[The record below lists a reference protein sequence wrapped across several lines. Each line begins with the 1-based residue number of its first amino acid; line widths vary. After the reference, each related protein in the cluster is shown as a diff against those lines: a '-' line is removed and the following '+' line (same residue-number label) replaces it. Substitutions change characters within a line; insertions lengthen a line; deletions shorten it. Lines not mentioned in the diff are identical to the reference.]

1 MKVGEEIGSRVGVS
15 RRGRGGLRALW
26 CAVLIESI
34 ASAGCGG
41 EATVASAD
49 MASSGGEAPRPR
61 RRRRRRPRAE
71 DTAPT
76 VATAGGASSD
86 ATAATGAAPT
96 ATSSSN
102 SGQSPAASGASYE
115 MGSPVVAGSNGAS
128 GVRVEWIEAE
138 GAVQCGAGETRA
150 LTRCPQCPREPENAG
165 IVRAFVAVE
174 RNVIRCNPPTR
185 ADGKL
190 SVRVQFSNDGSAMY
204 VRFPGVRMDRDTGVC
219 VGRALCA
226 ARVPNFQNPIATVP
240 YDIHVLVPES

>member
-1 MKVGEEIGSRVGVS
+1 MS

-41 EATVASAD
+41 EATVTSAD

-71 DTAPT
+71 DTS
-76 VATAGGASSD
+76 ATAATTAAVGASND
-86 ATAATGAAPT
+86 GAAATGAAPT
-96 ATSSSN
+96 ATVASN
-102 SGQSPAASGASYE
+102 NGQTAAATGGTYE
-115 MGSPVVAGSNGAS
+115 MGSPVVGGSGGAA